1 MADAPPVRAE
11 AEVRLWGGTVGALVE
26 LESGRVRF
34 EYADAFR
41 GRDLGFGLFLLR
53 RRDGSVGSREIIDG
67 SAADGAF
74 VGVAAE
80 SRVG

>member
-41 GRDLGFGLFLLR
+41 GRDLGFGLLGFFAGETVPSARGRSLTAR
-53 RRDGSVGSREIIDG
+53 RRTVHS
-67 SAADGAF
+67 
-74 VGVAAE
+74 
-80 SRVG
+80 